1 MKSGMRLDRA
11 VGKRADALSQKALA
25 MCVRCGY
32 TIYIAYARCV
42 HAEGPGTM
50 ATTATRTDRIALRT
64 SKEQKSFLERGASA
78 TGQNL
83 TEFVLSSAQEKAE
96 MVLADQNRFVISPK
110 QLDAFVTALD
120 RPATLKENLARLMS
134 EPS

>member
-1 MKSGMRLDRA
+1 M
-11 VGKRADALSQKALA
+11 
-25 MCVRCGY
+25 
-32 TIYIAYARCV
+32 T
-42 HAEGPGTM
+42 
-50 ATTATRTDRIALRT
+50 TTAARTDRIALRT

-110 QLDAFVTALD
+110 QWDAFVTALD

-134 EPS
+134 ERSVLER

>member
-1 MKSGMRLDRA
+1 
-11 VGKRADALSQKALA
+11 
-25 MCVRCGY
+25 
-32 TIYIAYARCV
+32 
-42 HAEGPGTM
+42 M
-50 ATTATRTDRIALRT
+50 ATATARTDRIALRT

-110 QLDAFVTALD
+110 QWDAFVTALD

-134 EPS
+134 EPSVLER